1 MFQALHESLSY
12 LICNNNLFNEPLC
25 HSKRPFSNSLQQSPS
40 YNAYQFSLKLK
51 VELIIII
58 IIIITF
64 SHLDLLLKRG
74 LRYVNW
80 KMIYLLNLSEQKKNV
95 QIIEKCAYYLRV
107 FLKITVSFHIVEKMW
122 NKLSIRQFHQ
132 TML

>member
-1 MFQALHESLSY
+1 MFQALRESLSY

-25 HSKRPFSNSLQQSPS
+25 HSKRPFSNSLQQSLS

-58 IIIITF
+58 ITIITF

-80 KMIYLLNLSEQKKNV
+80 KMIYLLNLLEQKKKKNV

-107 FLKITVSFHIVEKMW
+107 FPKITVTFHIVEK
-122 NKLSIRQFHQ
+122 SVEQ
-132 TML
+132 TKY